1 MLSYRRKVTY
11 RRSYV
16 RLKDTLAFL
25 LLKIGLF
32 FITLAVWGRCHANQD
47 TFGVSQTLHGGA
59 V

>member
-11 RRSYV
+11 GRAYD
-16 RLKDTLAFL
+16 RLKDTLTFL

-47 TFGVSQTLHGGA
+47 TFGVSQTLDGGA

>member
-1 MLSYRRKVTY
+1 MTY
-11 RRSYV
+11 GRAYD
-16 RLKDTLAFL
+16 RLKDTLTFL

-47 TFGVSQTLHGGA
+47 TFGVSQTLDGGA